1 MKKHLQLLRHGVG
14 NMHSMEWTANPG
26 ARHWIGGVGG
36 GQGFCRRSRMFLMMA
51 GDGRK
56 R

>member
-1 MKKHLQLLRHGVG
+1 MLTEGQMR
-14 NMHSMEWTANPG
+14 PG
-26 ARHWIGGVGG
+26 MGVGG